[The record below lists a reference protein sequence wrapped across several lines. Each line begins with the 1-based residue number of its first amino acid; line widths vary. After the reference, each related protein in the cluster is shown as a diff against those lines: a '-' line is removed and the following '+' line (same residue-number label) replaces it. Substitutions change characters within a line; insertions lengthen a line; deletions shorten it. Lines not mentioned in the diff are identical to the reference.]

1 MKTKLV
7 LNLTN
12 EFATLPNNIRYKRS
26 QFPDGQQDIII
37 LDTFISPDETVL
49 ISSRF
54 NNFKDLELIVC
65 SVKALR
71 NLGIKTIDLHIPYIL
86 GARSDRKFLIGGTS
100 YLRDV
105 VSPILNSLNLNSVI
119 CLDAHSDV
127 AEACINNLINVNNHE
142 FVKWAISNQSDKSDY
157 FFVSPDGGA
166 LKKIFKVADYLN
178 NTNEIIVCSKY
189 RDTSGNLSRTH
200 VPIKIDH
207 FAKDLIIIDDICDGG
222 NTFINIAKEIKKIN
236 PKRTGKII
244 LVVTHGIFSAG
255 FENLSQYFDKIY
267 CTNSVKSIE
276 NPLVKQ
282 LDIFN

>member
-1 MKTKLV
+1 MKTTLI

-12 EFATLPNNIRYKRS
+12 EFATLTKNIKYKLS
-26 QFPDGQQDIII
+26 QFPDGQQDITI

-54 NNFKDLELIVC
+54 NNFKDLELIIC

-71 NLGIKTIDLHIPYIL
+71 NLGIKTINLYIPYIL
-86 GARSDRKFLIGGTS
+86 GARSDRKFLVGGTS

-127 AEACINNLINVNNHE
+127 AEACINNLINVNNYKLI
-142 FVKWAISNQSDKSDY
+142 KWAISDQLDKSDY
-157 FFVSPDGGA
+157 LLVSPDGGA
-166 LKKIFKVADYLN
+166 LKKIFKVSDYLK

-189 RDTSGNLSRTH
+189 RDTDGKLSRTH
-200 VPIKIDH
+200 VPIRIDH

-222 NTFINIAKEIKKIN
+222 NTFINIAKEIKEVQ
-236 PKRTGKII
+236 PERTGKII

-255 FENLSQYFDKIY
+255 FEKLSQYFDKIY
-267 CTNSVKSIE
+267 CTNSVKNIQD
-276 NPLVKQ
+276 PLVEQ